1 LAYRP
6 DRLACMLVALSLAA
20 CAAPRLP
27 SGPDAE
33 RPVSSAAEPHSP
45 VGLPRSAE
53 VRKTPLT
60 LPPPK
65 RPPAPAPVEADAEP
79 AITDLL
85 ARMRSGFA
93 MPQADHTAIQAQA
106 AWFATNQDHLQRV
119 LERARPYLSHVTD
132 QIENRG
138 LPAELALLPVIE
150 SAYDPFAYSR
160 SSAAGLWQ
168 IIPGTGKRFGLK
180 QTWWYD
186 GRRDIVESTRAALD
200 YLEYLNQMFEGD
212 WLLTI
217 AAYNSGE
224 GTVGR
229 AIQSNSAAGKPTDFW
244 HLSLPA
250 ETRAYVPRLLG
261 LAAVLA
267 EPEKHSLALPEIPD
281 IPVFST
287 VEFDSQI
294 ELALAASL
302 AGVDLTELQSLNPG
316 FNQWA
321 TDPDGPHRLQL
332 PVAAAEPF
340 AMALADLPPSKRMR
354 WHRHQVQSGDTL
366 GAIARKYR
374 TTVEV
379 LRSVNGLSG
388 SQIRVGAHLM
398 VPSSPGSVAG
408 QPGIADSRLTGAG
421 ETERDGRVRR
431 EHTVRSGESL
441 WVIARKYG
449 VSVRELAASNGMA
462 PADTLVVGRKLVVWQ
477 PSGSAAPSPG
487 IIVAAGG
494 LAPTP
499 APSIRRV
506 NYTVRR
512 GDSLYR
518 IADQFQVSVDD
529 VRRWN
534 DLDARRPLQPGQQL
548 VLHVD
553 VTAQSGR

>member
-1 LAYRP
+1 LTYRP
-6 DRLACMLVALSLAA
+6 DRLACILVALSLAA
-20 CAAPRLP
+20 CAAPRSP

-33 RPVSSAAEPHSP
+33 VPTSSAAEPHSP
-45 VGLPRSAE
+45 VGVPRSAQ
-53 VRKTPLT
+53 VKKTPLK

-65 RPPAPAPVEADAEP
+65 TPAPPAPAETEAEA
-79 AITDLL
+79 AIADLL

-93 MPQADHTAIQAQA
+93 MPQAEHTAIQSQA
-106 AWFATNQDHLQRV
+106 AWFANNPDHLGRV

-138 LPAELALLPVIE
+138 LPAELALLPMIE

-186 GRRDIVESTRAALD
+186 GRRDVVESTRAALD

-212 WLLTI
+212 WLLTV

-229 AIQSNSAAGKPTDFW
+229 AIQSNSAAGRPTDFW
-244 HLSLPA
+244 HLDLPA

-267 EPEKHSLALPEIPD
+267 EPEKHSLSLPEIPD
-281 IPVFST
+281 VPVFAT

-302 AGVDLTELQSLNPG
+302 AGVELTELQSLNPG

-340 AMALADLPPSKRMR
+340 ALALADLPPAKRMR

-379 LRSVNGLSG
+379 LRSVNGLASN
-388 SQIRVGAHLM
+388 QIRVGAHLM
-398 VPSSPGSVAG
+398 VPTSPAAIAG
-408 QPGIADSRLTGAG
+408 APSAEGRFINVADSGRN
-421 ETERDGRVRR
+421 GRVRR

-449 VSVRELAASNGMA
+449 VSVRELAAGNGMS
-462 PADTLVVGRKLVVWQ
+462 PGDTLVVGRKLVVWQ
-477 PSGSAAPSPG
+477 PQGAGAASPG

-494 LAPTP
+494 MAPTP

-518 IADQFQVSVDD
+518 IADQFRVSVDD
-529 VRRWN
+529 IRRWN
-534 DLDARRPLQPGQQL
+534 DLDAKRPLQPGQQL